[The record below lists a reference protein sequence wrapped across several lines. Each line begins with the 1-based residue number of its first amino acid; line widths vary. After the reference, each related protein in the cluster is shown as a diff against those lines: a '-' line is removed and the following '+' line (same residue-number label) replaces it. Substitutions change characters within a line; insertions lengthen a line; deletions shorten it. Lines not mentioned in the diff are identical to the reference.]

1 MISQL
6 NGTIAELSLDRAVVL
21 VGGVGFSVALTH
33 RHAIKLSSGQ
43 EVSLQ
48 TKLVV
53 REDDLSLY
61 GFESQ
66 TDAGYFDLLCSVS
79 GIGPKLAMTIL
90 GGLDSQGIANA
101 VNSQDEA
108 VFRAIPGVGPKTA
121 KLLLISLGGKV
132 GLSSRSAVNDK
143 VLQAL
148 IQLGTD
154 PSRAIKVLEALPT
167 SASDAELLK
176 MALSELGRGKL
187 NG

>member
-6 NGTIAELSLDRAVVL
+6 NGLVSELSLDRAVVL

-33 RHAIKLSSGQ
+33 KHAMKLTSGQ

-66 TDAGYFDLLCSVS
+66 KDAAYFDLLCSVS

-90 GGLDSQGIANA
+90 GGLDSQGISNA

-132 GLSSRSAVNDK
+132 GLSTKGATNEK

-154 PSRAIKVLEALPT
+154 PTRAAKVLESLP
-167 SASDAELLK
+167 AGISDAELLK
-176 MALSELGRGKL
+176 AALAELGKGKL

>member
-6 NGTIAELSLDRAVVL
+6 TGNLAELSLDRAIVV
-21 VGGVGFSVALTH
+21 VGGVGFSVALTPK
-33 RHAIKLSSGQ
+33 HALRLKAGQ
-43 EVSLQ
+43 EVTLR

-61 GFESQ
+61 GFETTQ
-66 TDAGYFDLLCSVS
+66 DASYFDLLCSVS

-90 GGLDSQGIANA
+90 GGLDAQGITNA

-108 VFRAIPGVGPKTA
+108 VFKAIPGVGPKTA

-132 GLSSRSAVNDK
+132 GLSTQDSVNQT

-148 IQLGTD
+148 TQLGTD
-154 PSRAIKVLEALPT
+154 GTRAIKVLEQLPKDLT
-167 SASDAELLK
+167 DSELLK
-176 MALSELGRGKL
+176 LALSELGKGKL